1 MEDEQQSEKT
11 SPTKQ
16 RRSVTITVKVSP
28 LQKENIKKLA
38 DRCGMSVS
46 SYLLARAYNYRPK
59 ARLTDDELA
68 AMKEFVA
75 TRADVTNYA
84 NALKALTNE
93 ERLAL
98 FRRYDFMLEW
108 GQIINN
114 EMLRLSAFL
123 NRMNIPNAL
132 PTETA
137 SPT

>member
-1 MEDEQQSEKT
+1 MEDEQSKGTLPPERK
-11 SPTKQ
+11 
-16 RRSVTITVKVSP
+16 RSVTITVKVSP
-28 LQKENIKKLA
+28 IQKAYIKKLA

-59 ARLTDDELA
+59 ARLTDNELA
-68 AMKEFVA
+68 AMKEFAA

-84 NALKALTNE
+84 NALKALPNE

-108 GQIINN
+108 GQTINN
-114 EMLRLSAFL
+114 EMQRLSAFL

-132 PTETA
+132 PTEAENVT
-137 SPT
+137 

>member
-1 MEDEQQSEKT
+1 MEDEQSEKT
-11 SPTKQ
+11 STSKQ

-108 GQIINN
+108 GQTINS

>member
-1 MEDEQQSEKT
+1 MEDKQSEKT

-28 LQKENIKKLA
+28 QQKENIKKLA

-108 GQIINN
+108 GQTINN

-137 SPT
+137 DAT

>member
-1 MEDEQQSEKT
+1 MEDKQSEKT

-28 LQKENIKKLA
+28 QQKENIKKLA
-38 DRCGMSVS
+38 ERCGMSVS

-59 ARLTDDELA
+59 ASLTDDELA

-108 GQIINN
+108 GQTINN

-137 SPT
+137 DAT

>member
-1 MEDEQQSEKT
+1 MEDKQSEKT

-28 LQKENIKKLA
+28 QQKENIKKLA

-59 ARLTDDELA
+59 AKLTDDELA

-108 GQIINN
+108 GQTINN

-137 SPT
+137 DAT

>member
-1 MEDEQQSEKT
+1 MEDKQSEKT

-28 LQKENIKKLA
+28 QQKENIKKLA
-38 DRCGMSVS
+38 ERCGMSVS

-108 GQIINN
+108 GQTINN

-137 SPT
+137 DAT

>member
-1 MEDEQQSEKT
+1 MEDEQSKETLPPERK
-11 SPTKQ
+11 
-16 RRSVTITVKVSP
+16 RSVTITVKVSP
-28 LQKENIKKLA
+28 IQKAYIKKLA

-59 ARLTDDELA
+59 ARLTDNELA
-68 AMKEFVA
+68 AMKEFAA

-84 NALKALTNE
+84 NALKALPNE

-108 GQIINN
+108 GQTINN
-114 EMLRLSAFL
+114 EMQRLSAFL

-132 PTETA
+132 PTEAENVT
-137 SPT
+137 

>member
-1 MEDEQQSEKT
+1 MEDEQPKGTLPPERK
-11 SPTKQ
+11 
-16 RRSVTITVKVSP
+16 RSITITVKVSP
-28 LQKENIKKLA
+28 TQKADIKKLA

-59 ARLTDDELA
+59 ARLTDNELA
-68 AMKEFVA
+68 AMKEFAA

-84 NALKALTNE
+84 NALKALSRE

-108 GQIINN
+108 GQVINN
-114 EMLRLSAFL
+114 EMQRLSAFL

-132 PTETA
+132 PTETENE
-137 SPT
+137 T

>member
-1 MEDEQQSEKT
+1 MSALIAFLMEK
-11 SPTKQ
+11 
-16 RRSVTITVKVSP
+16 
-28 LQKENIKKLA
+28 KENIKKLA

-46 SYLLARAYNYRPK
+46 SYFLARAYNYRPK

-108 GQIINN
+108 GQTINN

-137 SPT
+137 DAT

>member
-1 MEDEQQSEKT
+1 MEDEQSKGTLPPERK
-11 SPTKQ
+11 
-16 RRSVTITVKVSP
+16 RSVTITVKVS
-28 LQKENIKKLA
+28 LTQKADIKKLA

-59 ARLTDDELA
+59 ARLTDNELA

-84 NALKALTNE
+84 NALKALGSE

-108 GQIINN
+108 GQTINN
-114 EMLRLSAFL
+114 EMQRLSAFL

-132 PTETA
+132 PTEAENET
-137 SPT
+137 

>member
-1 MEDEQQSEKT
+1 MEDEQSKGTLPPERK
-11 SPTKQ
+11 
-16 RRSVTITVKVSP
+16 RSVTITVKVSP
-28 LQKENIKKLA
+28 TQKADIKKLA

-59 ARLTDDELA
+59 ARLTDNELA

-84 NALKALTNE
+84 NALKALSSE

-108 GQIINN
+108 GQTINN
-114 EMLRLSAFL
+114 EMQRLSAFL

-132 PTETA
+132 PTEAENET
-137 SPT
+137 

>member
-1 MEDEQQSEKT
+1 MEDKQSEKT

-28 LQKENIKKLA
+28 QQKENIKKLA
-38 DRCGMSVS
+38 ERCGMSVS
-46 SYLLARAYNYRPK
+46 SYLLAGAYNYRPK

-84 NALKALTNE
+84 NALKALTYE

-108 GQIINN
+108 GQTINN

-137 SPT
+137 DAT

>member
-1 MEDEQQSEKT
+1 MEDKQSEKT

-28 LQKENIKKLA
+28 QQKENIKKLA

-59 ARLTDDELA
+59 ARLTDDELT

-108 GQIINN
+108 GQTINN

-137 SPT
+137 DAT

>member
-1 MEDEQQSEKT
+1 MEDKQSEKT

-28 LQKENIKKLA
+28 QQKENIRKLA

-108 GQIINN
+108 GQTINN

-137 SPT
+137 DAT

>member
-1 MEDEQQSEKT
+1 MEDEQSEKT
-11 SPTKQ
+11 STSKQ

-108 GQIINN
+108 GQTINN

>member
-1 MEDEQQSEKT
+1 MEDKQSEKT

-16 RRSVTITVKVSP
+16 RRSVPITVKVSP
-28 LQKENIKKLA
+28 QQKENIKKLA
-38 DRCGMSVS
+38 ERCGMSVS

-108 GQIINN
+108 GQTINN

-137 SPT
+137 DAT

>member
-1 MEDEQQSEKT
+1 MEDKQSEKT

-16 RRSVTITVKVSP
+16 RRSMTITVKVSP
-28 LQKENIKKLA
+28 QQKENIKKLA

-108 GQIINN
+108 GQTINN

-137 SPT
+137 DAT

>member
-1 MEDEQQSEKT
+1 MEDEQSKGTLPPERK
-11 SPTKQ
+11 
-16 RRSVTITVKVSP
+16 RSVTITVKVSP
-28 LQKENIKKLA
+28 TPPADIKRLA

-59 ARLTDDELA
+59 ARLTDNELA
-68 AMKEFVA
+68 AMKEFAA

-84 NALKALTNE
+84 NALKALSNE

-108 GQIINN
+108 GQTINN
-114 EMLRLSAFL
+114 EMQRLSAFL

-132 PTETA
+132 PTEAENVT
-137 SPT
+137 

>member
-1 MEDEQQSEKT
+1 MEDKQSEKT

-16 RRSVTITVKVSP
+16 RRSVTITDKVSP
-28 LQKENIKKLA
+28 QQKENIKKLA

-108 GQIINN
+108 GQTINN

-137 SPT
+137 DAT

>member
-1 MEDEQQSEKT
+1 MEDKQSEKT

-28 LQKENIKKLA
+28 QQKENIKKLA

-59 ARLTDDELA
+59 ARLTDDEFA

-108 GQIINN
+108 GQTINN

-137 SPT
+137 DAT

>member
-1 MEDEQQSEKT
+1 MEDKQSEKT

-28 LQKENIKKLA
+28 QQKENIKKLA

-98 FRRYDFMLEW
+98 FRRYDFMLDW
-108 GQIINN
+108 GQTINN

-137 SPT
+137 DAT